1 MGPGEPLTKLFPGH
15 PALPAGSRLGVNGA
29 QRGEH
34 AGPGHDGHISFGSL
48 EAPVH
53 RVLPNQPASRV
64 HGLRHLWICL
74 QEFGDTRTMVEM

>member
-1 MGPGEPLTKLFPGH
+1 MELREVNMLVQGMMVISASGPWRPQ
-15 PALPAGSRLGVNGA
+15 S
-29 QRGEH
+29 
-34 AGPGHDGHISFGSL
+34 
-48 EAPVH
+48 